1 MSINKNIVAFF
12 SSSGI
17 PSTGLTPIIRI
28 WNVETKALVVEDAS
42 MSEVGD
48 GFYVYELTSYNEE
61 NDYAIRCDGGETLGA
76 TDRYVYAGNES
87 YLDDIWGAKTTNHT
101 ISGSF
106 GEALVQAGG
115 EVLSGGGGGTV
126 RPLTEKEMEDLAKM
140 VWEVIMDNNQK
151 AKDVLLS
158 RSDFDYR
165 KDAVI
170 IKDEVIN
177 KILSEFIPIKD
188 AISEVLISQN
198 KLDLIDD
205 VIGKIGKAE
214 YSLKSL
220 GDKTDKLQSIAPQIK
235 SATEGL
241 ITSIK
246 KLTDEVAQQI
256 KSINDGAMKRI
267 EDSIGKNEEE
277 IVRSLDKH
285 REEKVEAIE
294 KLNSSLDKM
303 NKAINSLIDIWGKL
317 AFNKMLNN
325 SALRR
330 RLRK

>member
-1 MSINKNIVAFF
+1 MSKIERVNNFLIYLTMKKIFLKRLIFF
-12 SSSGI
+12 
-17 PSTGLTPIIRI
+17 L
-28 WNVETKALVVEDAS
+28 L
-42 MSEVGD
+42 
-48 GFYVYELTSYNEE
+48 
-61 NDYAIRCDGGETLGA
+61 
-76 TDRYVYAGNES
+76 
-87 YLDDIWGAKTTNHT
+87 
-101 ISGSF
+101 ISGLIF
-106 GEALVQAGG
+106 GITGCETDTMMVG
-115 EVLSGGGGGTV
+115 E
-126 RPLTEKEMEDLAKM
+126 MF
-140 VWEVIMDNNQK
+140 DNQPEY
-151 AKDVLLS
+151 LL
-158 RSDFDYR
+158 
-165 KDAVI
+165 
-170 IKDEVIN
+170 EN
-177 KILSEFIPIKD
+177 
-188 AISEVLISQN
+188 
-198 KLDLIDD
+198 
-205 VIGKIGKAE
+205 
-214 YSLKSL
+214 SL